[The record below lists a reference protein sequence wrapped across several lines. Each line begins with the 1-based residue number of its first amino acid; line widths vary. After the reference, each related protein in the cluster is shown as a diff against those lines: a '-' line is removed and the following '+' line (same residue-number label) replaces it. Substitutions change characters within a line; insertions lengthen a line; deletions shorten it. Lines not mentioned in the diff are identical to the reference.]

1 MGEFD
6 LKDNLHVIEG
16 ENEMFIINKDNGK
29 VFEIDKESFQ
39 DNKILEEEPKINDFY
54 SGFQTKIDYDVDLF
68 KTVYISLHISNQ
80 CNMKCK
86 YCFMQER
93 TNEELLFE
101 DAKKFIEI
109 IIDNYPNA
117 GKYIVDPTGSGEP
130 LLELDLLCQIGE
142 YCKEKSDELKREVL
156 PMIVTNG
163 LLLSNKVVE
172 RLRSAG
178 ILFGVS
184 LDGDKSTND
193 KYRFDYNQRGT
204 YKKVIRNIKKIKDRS
219 LIGVALTIT
228 DNNLNLVHNLNHL
241 IKYFPTISMKPV
253 RTIDSSIGINET
265 NIDIVLDSYTNLNDF
280 LIEQTT
286 KGNMKYLSA
295 ILNGDDY
302 YGKFLLRTIVHQKVI
317 TRCDAGVGRFSLAP
331 DGKIY
336 ACPGGIGIKDLA
348 IGSLDKGINVEKR
361 EILWKSLINTKS
373 CGDCFAEFVC
383 GGECFV
389 NAYYSSGKISDKD
402 DIMCILKRHLYKLAL
417 IFNAR
422 LKQMKH
428 HGIVFEGCIRKLKR
442 FDENMEVTKY
452 LNQNPNVSFSEVKNN
467 KNKYLK

>member
-1 MGEFD
+1 MEEFD
-6 LKDNLHVIEG
+6 LKNNLHVIEG

-39 DNKILEEEPKINDFY
+39 DKQLLEDELKFNDFFSEFHY
-54 SGFQTKIDYDVDLF
+54 KIDFDVDSF

-80 CNMKCK
+80 CNMDCK

-93 TNEELLFE
+93 TNEELSFE
-101 DAKKFIEI
+101 DAKKFIDLVIE
-109 IIDNYPNA
+109 NYPNA

-142 YCKEKSDELKREVL
+142 YCKEKSNELKREVL

-163 LLLSNKVVE
+163 LLLKNKVVE
-172 RLRSAG
+172 RLRNAG

-204 YKKVIRNIKKIKDRS
+204 YKKVIKNIKKIKDHS

-253 RTIDSSIGINET
+253 RAIDSCIGINAS
-265 NIDIVLDSYTNLNDF
+265 NIDNILDAYTDLNDF
-280 LIEQTT
+280 LIDQTS
-286 KGNMKYLSA
+286 KGNIKYLSA

-302 YGKFLLRTIVHQKVI
+302 FGKFLIRAIVHQKVI

-331 DGKIY
+331 DRKIY
-336 ACPGGIGIKDLA
+336 ACPGGIGIKDLEM
-348 IGSLDKGINVEKR
+348 GSLDKGINKEKR
-361 EILWKSLINTKS
+361 EKLWKSLINTKS
-373 CGDCFAEFVC
+373 CEDCFAKFVC

-417 IFNAR
+417 MFNSE

-428 HGIVFEGCIRKLKR
+428 YGVVYQGCIRKLKR
-442 FDENMEVTKY
+442 FDEDMEVTNF

-467 KNKYLK
+467 RNKYI

>member
-1 MGEFD
+1 MLEEIS
-6 LKDNLHVIEG
+6 LKDNLHVIKNG
-16 ENEMFIINKDNGK
+16 NEVFIINKDNGK
-29 VFEIDKESFQ
+29 ALEIDMLSFQ
-39 DNKILEEEPKINDFY
+39 DKKILKEELEFNDFY
-54 SGFQTKIDYDVDLF
+54 SDFQSRLAFNVDLF

-93 TNEELLFE
+93 SNDYLSLDEI
-101 DAKKFIEI
+101 KMFIDLI
-109 IIDNYPNA
+109 INYYPNA
-117 GKYIVDPTGSGEP
+117 GKFIVDPTGSGEP
-130 LLELDLLCQIGE
+130 LLELDLLCQVGE
-142 YCKEKSDELKREVL
+142 YCKEKSDELKKEVL

-163 LLLSNKVVE
+163 LLLTNKVVE
-172 RLRSAG
+172 RLRNAG

-193 KYRFDYNQRGT
+193 KYRFDYKHNGT
-204 YKKVIRNIKKIKDRS
+204 YKRVIRNIKKIKDRS

-228 DNNLNLVHNLNHL
+228 ENNLNHL

-253 RTIDSSIGINET
+253 RAIDSNIGINEM
-265 NIDIVLDSYTNLNDF
+265 NIDYLLDAYTDLNNY
-280 LIEQTT
+280 LIEQTS

-302 YGKFLLRTIVHQKVI
+302 FGKFLLRTIVQQKVT

-336 ACPGGIGIKDLA
+336 ACPGGIGIKDLVV
-348 IGSLDKGINVEKR
+348 GSLDKGINVEKR
-361 EILWKSLINTKS
+361 EILWGNLTNSKS
-373 CGDCFAEFVC
+373 CEDCFAKFVC

-389 NAYYSSGKISDKD
+389 NAYYSLGKITDKD
-402 DIMCILKRHLYKLAL
+402 EIMCILKRHLYKLAL
-417 IFNAR
+417 MFNSK

-428 HGIVFEGCIRKLKR
+428 YGIVFHGCIRKLRR
-442 FDENMEVTKY
+442 FDEDMEVTKF
-452 LNQNPNVSFSEVKNN
+452 LNQNPSVSFTEIKKNRN
-467 KNKYLK
+467 SYLRRKL